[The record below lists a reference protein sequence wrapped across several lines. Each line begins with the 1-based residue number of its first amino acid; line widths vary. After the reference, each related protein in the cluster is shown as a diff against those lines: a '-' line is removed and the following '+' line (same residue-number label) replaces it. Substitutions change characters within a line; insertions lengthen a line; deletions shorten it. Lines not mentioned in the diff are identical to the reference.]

1 MRDAAVLKFKETGC
15 GVCGLE
21 SGGCCGLD
29 DDDDDDMEGRGVSKS
44 CFALGDILILWRA
57 ELSGMEVA
65 RRSSKWEDESC
76 Q

>member
-29 DDDDDDMEGRGVSKS
+29 VDDDDMEGRRVSES
-44 CFALGDILILWRA
+44 CLALSDILILWRA

-65 RRSSKWEDESC
+65 RRSSKREDESC

>member
-29 DDDDDDMEGRGVSKS
+29 DDDDDMEGRGVSKS
-44 CFALGDILILWRA
+44 CFALGDILIPWRA

>member
-29 DDDDDDMEGRGVSKS
+29 DDDDDMEGRRASKS

-57 ELSGMEVA
+57 ELSGIA

>member
-29 DDDDDDMEGRGVSKS
+29 DDDDDMEGRGVSKS
-44 CFALGDILILWRA
+44 CFALGVILIPWRA